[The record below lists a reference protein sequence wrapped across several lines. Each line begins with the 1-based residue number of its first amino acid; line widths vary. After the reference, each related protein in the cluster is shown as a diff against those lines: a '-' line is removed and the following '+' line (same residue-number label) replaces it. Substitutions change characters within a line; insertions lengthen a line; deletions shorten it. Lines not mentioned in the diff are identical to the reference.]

1 MFQSEQLQEKWA
13 PLLNYDGLDEI
24 KDNHRKAVTAVLL
37 ENQEK
42 FLREQSDFAQSGSFL
57 TEQPN
62 QNTASTT
69 NAPGFSASAT
79 ATGPAA
85 GFAPVLI
92 SLIRRAMPNLVAY
105 DLAGVQPMSGPTG
118 LIFAMRSRYVG
129 PPESAGGM
137 AGNESF
143 YNEADA
149 SYSGQDGGFDATSG
163 MSDVRAG
170 MGTTGFSERETAS
183 QNPAVLNP
191 VGSASSTGYN
201 VGQGMRTDDAE
212 KLDGTGGDAFNQ
224 MAFSIEKV
232 TVTAKSRALKAEYS
246 LELAQDL
253 KAIHGLN
260 AEAELANILST
271 EILAEINR
279 EVIRTCYKVAE
290 QGAVQNV
297 AQAGTFDLDVDS
309 NGRWSVEKFK
319 GLLFQIERDANAIAQ
334 RTRRG
339 KGNIIMCS
347 ADVASALT
355 MAGVLD
361 YTPALNA
368 NLNVDDTGNTFA
380 GTLMGKFRVY
390 IDPYSANLT
399 ATNGAPTGGNQYYVV
414 GYKGTSPYDAGLFY
428 CPYVPLQMVR
438 AVGENSFQ
446 PKIGFKTRYGIV
458 ANPFA
463 EGINQ
468 GQGGLNVNQ
477 NRYYRRVAV
486 KNLM

>member
-1 MFQSEQLQEKWA
+1 MFHSEHLQEKWA
-13 PLLNYDGLDEI
+13 PLLEYDGLDSI
-24 KDNHRKAVTAVLL
+24 KDPHRKAVTAVLL

-42 FLREQSDFAQSGSFL
+42 FLKESQSFDQGGSL
-57 TEQPN
+57 LSEAAPTN
-62 QNTASTT
+62 ST
-69 NAPGFSASAT
+69 GSAVDN
-79 ATGPAA
+79 
-85 GFAPVLI
+85 FDPVLI
-92 SLIRRAMPNLVAY
+92 SLIRRSMPNLIAY

-118 LIFAMRSRYVG
+118 LIFAMRSRYQNQTG
-129 PPESAGGM
+129 TEA
-137 AGNESF
+137 F
-143 YNEADA
+143 YNEPDSAFA
-149 SYSGQDGGFDATSG
+149 GQNFGRNLTGGF
-163 MSDVRAG
+163 SDTAAG
-170 MGTTGFSERETAS
+170 MGTTAQAGN
-183 QNPAVLNP
+183 NPAVLNP
-191 VGSASSTGYN
+191 TSSANTSGGGTDAYN
-201 VGQGMRTDDAE
+201 VGQGMNTGAAEALGDAAQN
-212 KLDGTGGDAFNQ
+212 AFNQ

-279 EVIRTCYKVAE
+279 EVIRTIYKCAE
-290 QGAVQNV
+290 QGASQNV
-297 AQAGTFDLDVDS
+297 ATNGVFDLDIDS

-339 KGNIIMCS
+339 KGNTILCS

-368 NLNVDDTGNTFA
+368 NLTVDDTGNTFA
-380 GTLMGKFRVY
+380 GVLQGKYKVY
-390 IDPYSANLT
+390 IDPYAANLT
-399 ATNGAPTGGNQYYVV
+399 SAGSTPGNQYYVV
-414 GYKGTSPYDAGLFY
+414 GYKGSSPYDAGLFY

-438 AVGENSFQ
+438 AVGEDTFQ
-446 PKIGFKTRYGIV
+446 PKIGFKTRYGMV

-463 EGINQ
+463 EGTEAQLGALNINA
-468 GQGGLNVNQ
+468 

>member
-13 PLLNYDGLDEI
+13 PLLDYEGLDKI
-24 KDNHRKAVTAVLL
+24 QDPHRRATTAVLL

-42 FLREQSDFAQSGSFL
+42 FLREQQSFESGTSML
-57 TEQPN
+57 TEQPTV
-62 QNTASTT
+62 NTNSGA
-69 NAPGFSASAT
+69 NAGFGGSASS
-79 ATGPAA
+79 PVA
-85 GFAPVLI
+85 GFDPVLI
-92 SLIRRAMPNLVAY
+92 SLIRRAMPNLIAY

-118 LIFAMRSRYVG
+118 LIFAMRSRYSTMTG
-129 PPESAGGM
+129 TET
-137 AGNESF
+137 F
-143 YNEADA
+143 YNEVDSAF
-149 SYSGQDGGFDATSG
+149 SGQSAGFNKTQGWSSAAT
-163 MSDVRAG
+163 G
-170 MGTTGFSERETAS
+170 MGTTAQAGGNPGVLSPTATAT
-183 QNPAVLNP
+183 N
-191 VGSASSTGYN
+191 TDYN
-201 VGQGMRTDDAE
+201 VGQGLRTDNAE
-212 KLDGTGGDAFNQ
+212 KLDGTGTNAFNQ

-279 EVIRTCYKVAE
+279 EVIRTIYKTAE
-290 QGAVQNV
+290 QGAVSNT
-297 AQAGTFDLDVDS
+297 ANAGQFDLDIDS

-339 KGNIIMCS
+339 KGNIILCS

-380 GTLMGKFRVY
+380 GTLQGKYRVY
-390 IDPYSANLT
+390 IDPYAANLT
-399 ATNGAPTGGNQYYVV
+399 AANATGGNQYYVA
-414 GYKGTSPYDAGLFY
+414 GYKGSSPYDAGLFY

-438 AVGENSFQ
+438 AVGQDTFQ
-446 PKIGFKTRYGIV
+446 PKIGFKTRYGVV

-463 EGINQ
+463 EGTTV
-468 GQGGLNVNQ
+468 GAGALTVNA
-477 NRYYRRVAV
+477 NRYYRRVKV
-486 KNLM
+486 QNLM

>member
-1 MFQSEQLQEKWA
+1 MFNAEQLQEKWA
-13 PLLNYDGLDEI
+13 PILDHEGSDKI
-24 KDNHRKAVTAVLL
+24 QDSHRRMVTAVLL

-42 FLREQSDFAQSGSFL
+42 ALMEEREFLSEAAPTNSTGSSGG
-57 TEQPN
+57 
-62 QNTASTT
+62 TA
-69 NAPGFSASAT
+69 GFSANAT
-79 ATGPAA
+79 ASGPVA
-85 GFAPVLI
+85 GFDPVLI

-105 DLAGVQPMSGPTG
+105 DLAGVQPMNGPTG
-118 LIFAMRSRYVG
+118 LIFAMRSKFTSMDSTS
-129 PPESAGGM
+129 EAL
-137 AGNESF
+137 F
-143 YNEADA
+143 NEADTA
-149 SYSGQDGGFDATSG
+149 FSAVGAGATTSG
-163 MSDVRAG
+163 VGSGYTQNEGANTGTNVG
-170 MGTTGFSERETAS
+170 FGTTQSGSGG
-183 QNPAVLNP
+183 NPALLNP
-191 VGSASSTGYN
+191 TSGAPGNQFTYKTGRGMDTEKSEALGDGSGPN
-201 VGQGMRTDDAE
+201 
-212 KLDGTGGDAFNQ
+212 FNE

-279 EVIRTCYKVAE
+279 EVIRSIYKVAE
-290 QGAVQNV
+290 AGAQANV
-297 AQAGTFDLDVDS
+297 AAGGTFDLDIDS

-319 GLLFQIERDANAIAQ
+319 GLIFQIERDANAIAQ

-339 KGNIIMCS
+339 KGNMILCS

-380 GTLMGKFRVY
+380 GVLQGKYRVY
-390 IDPYSANLT
+390 IDPYSSNVSAD
-399 ATNGAPTGGNQYYVV
+399 QYYVV
-414 GYKGTSPYDAGLFY
+414 GYKGSSSYDAGLFY

-438 AVGENSFQ
+438 AVGQDTFQ
-446 PKIGFKTRYGIV
+446 PKIGFKTRYGLV

-463 EGINQ
+463 EGDVTSQGLGRLAINS
-468 GQGGLNVNQ
+468 
-477 NRYYRRVAV
+477 NRYYRRVRVA
-486 KNLM
+486 NLM

>member
-13 PLLNYDGLDEI
+13 PLLNHEGLDKIEDSH
-24 KDNHRKAVTAVLL
+24 KRAVTATLL

-42 FLREQSDFAQSGSFL
+42 FLREQQAFAQSGSFL

-62 QNTASTT
+62 VNTDPAATG
-69 NAPGFSASAT
+69 NAGFSGAGAS
-79 ATGPAA
+79 PVA
-85 GFAPVLI
+85 GFDPVLI
-92 SLIRRAMPNLVAY
+92 SLIRRSMPNLVAY

-118 LIFAMRSRYVG
+118 LIFAMRSKYKTQQGSETFYDEVDT
-129 PPESAGGM
+129 
-137 AGNESF
+137 SF
-143 YNEADA
+143 SGQNEAFDF
-149 SYSGQDGGFDATSG
+149 GGSN
-163 MSDVRAG
+163 VG
-170 MGTTGFSERETAS
+170 MGTTAQAGT
-183 QNPAVLNP
+183 NPGALNP
-191 VGSASSTGYN
+191 SSTATQAGYN
-201 VGQGMRTDDAE
+201 VGQGMTTQQSED
-212 KLDGTGGDAFNQ
+212 LGTASDNFNQ

-279 EVIRTCYKVAE
+279 EVIRTIYKVAE
-290 QGAVQNV
+290 QGAVANT
-297 AQAGTFDLDVDS
+297 ATAGTFDLDIDS

-380 GTLMGKFRVY
+380 GVLQGKYRVY
-390 IDPYSANLT
+390 IDPYAANSA
-399 ATNGAPTGGNQYYVV
+399 ANQYYVV

-438 AVGENSFQ
+438 AVGENTFQ
-446 PKIGFKTRYGIV
+446 PKIGFKTRYGMV

-463 EGINQ
+463 EGT
-468 GQGGLNVNQ
+468 NVGAGALTVNA
-477 NRYYRRVAV
+477 NRYYRRVTV

>member
-1 MFQSEQLQEKWA
+1 MFHSEQLQEKWA
-13 PLLNYDGLDEI
+13 PLLNYEGIESIRDS
-24 KDNHRKAVTAVLL
+24 HRRAVTAVLL

-42 FLREQSDFAQSGSFL
+42 FLREQSAFETSGSFL
-57 TEQPN
+57 AE
-62 QNTASTT
+62 
-69 NAPGFSASAT
+69 
-79 ATGPAA
+79 GPTMSGNAA
-85 GFAPVLI
+85 GAGGAFGSGSPAGGPTAGFDPVLI
-92 SLIRRAMPNLVAY
+92 SLIRRSMPNLIAY
-105 DLAGVQPMSGPTG
+105 DIAGVQPMSGPTG
-118 LIFAMRSRYVG
+118 LIFAMRSRYKNQSG
-129 PPESAGGM
+129 TET
-137 AGNESF
+137 F
-143 YNEADA
+143 YNEVDSAW
-149 SYSGQDGGFDATSG
+149 SGENDSRNRTAGF
-163 MSDVRAG
+163 SDTAVG
-170 MGTTGFSERETAS
+170 FGTTAQSGT
-183 QNPAVLNP
+183 NPSVLNP
-191 VGSASSTGYN
+191 VGTATTNPSPYN
-201 VGQGMRTDDAE
+201 VGQGMV
-212 KLDGTGGDAFNQ
+212 TGDSEALGDAAGNAFNE

-279 EVIRTCYKVAE
+279 EVIRTIYKVAE
-290 QGAVQNV
+290 QGAVQNT
-297 AQAGTFDLDVDS
+297 ATAGVFDLDVDS

-339 KGNIIMCS
+339 KGNVILCS

-361 YTPALNA
+361 YTPALNS
-368 NLNVDDTGNTFA
+368 NLSVDDTGNTFA

-390 IDPYSANLT
+390 IDPYAANLT
-399 ATNGAPTGGNQYYVV
+399 SSNTTPGNQYYVV
-414 GYKGTSPYDAGLFY
+414 GYKGSSPYDAGLFY

-446 PKIGFKTRYGIV
+446 PKIGFKTRYGMV

-463 EGINQ
+463 EGTNQ
-468 GQGGLNVNQ
+468 GLGGLNLNA

>member
-1 MFQSEQLQEKWA
+1 MFQSEALQEKWA
-13 PLLNYDGLDEI
+13 PLLDHEGSSKI
-24 KDNHRKAVTAVLL
+24 QDNHRRAVTAVLL

-42 FLREQSDFAQSGSFL
+42 FLREQQAFESGTTML
-57 TEQPN
+57 TEQPTV
-62 QNTASTT
+62 NTNSGANAGFGGSAST
-69 NAPGFSASAT
+69 PV
-79 ATGPAA
+79 A
-85 GFAPVLI
+85 GFDPVLI
-92 SLIRRAMPNLVAY
+92 SLIRRSMPNLIAY

-118 LIFAMRSRYVG
+118 LIFAMRSRYKTMTG
-129 PPESAGGM
+129 TET
-137 AGNESF
+137 F
-143 YNEADA
+143 YNEVDSAF
-149 SYSGQDGGFDATSG
+149 SGQDANFDLTQGWTSAA
-163 MSDVRAG
+163 VG
-170 MGTTGFSERETAS
+170 MGTTAQSGS
-183 QNPAVLNP
+183 NPAVLNP
-191 VGSASSTGYN
+191 TASATETAYD
-201 VGQGMRTDDAE
+201 VGQGMRTDNAE
-212 KLDGTGGDAFNQ
+212 KLDGTGNTAFNQ

-279 EVIRTCYKVAE
+279 EVIRTIYKTAE
-290 QGAVQNV
+290 QGAISNV
-297 AQAGTFDLDVDS
+297 ATAGQFDLDIDS

-339 KGNIIMCS
+339 KGNIILCS

-380 GTLMGKFRVY
+380 GTLQGKYKVY
-390 IDPYSANLT
+390 IDPYAANLT
-399 ATNGAPTGGNQYYVV
+399 AANATGGNQYYVA

-446 PKIGFKTRYGIV
+446 PKIGFKTRYGMV

-463 EGINQ
+463 EGTTVGAGALTTNA
-468 GQGGLNVNQ
+468 
-477 NRYYRRVAV
+477 NRYYRRVSV

>member
-13 PLLNYDGLDEI
+13 PLLDYEGADKIEDAH
-24 KDNHRKAVTAVLL
+24 KRSVTAVLL

-42 FLREQSDFAQSGSFL
+42 FLREQQAFDEGASML
-57 TEQPN
+57 TEQPTN
-62 QNTASTT
+62 NTNSSATV
-69 NAPGFSASAT
+69 AGFSGSA
-79 ATGPAA
+79 AAA
-85 GFAPVLI
+85 GPTAGFDPVLI

-105 DLAGVQPMSGPTG
+105 DVAGVQPMSGPTG
-118 LIFAMRSRYVG
+118 LIFAMRSRYTSMSG
-129 PPESAGGM
+129 TET
-137 AGNESF
+137 F
-143 YNEADA
+143 YNEVDSAF
-149 SYSGQDGGFDATSG
+149 SGQPKGLDDTAGFTSL
-163 MSDVRAG
+163 VTG
-170 MGTTGFSERETAS
+170 MGTTS
-183 QNPAVLNP
+183 QNGNNPAVLNP
-191 VGSASSTGYN
+191 TSTATAGDYN
-201 VGQGMRTDDAE
+201 VGQGMNTNSAE
-212 KLDGTGGDAFNQ
+212 SLTGTGNDAFNQ

-279 EVIRTCYKVAE
+279 EVIRTIYKVAE
-290 QGAVQNV
+290 QGAVQNT
-297 AQAGTFDLDVDS
+297 ATAGVFDLDIDS

-319 GLLFQIERDANAIAQ
+319 GLIFQIERDANAIAQ

-339 KGNIIMCS
+339 KGNIILCS

-368 NLNVDDTGNTFA
+368 NLQVDPTGNTFA
-380 GTLMGKFRVY
+380 GTLQGKYRVY
-390 IDPYSANLT
+390 IDPYAANLGG
-399 ATNGAPTGGNQYYVV
+399 ATQVGNTSPGNQYYVV
-414 GYKGTSPYDAGLFY
+414 GYKGSSPYDAGLFY

-446 PKIGFKTRYGIV
+446 PKIGFKTRYGMV

-463 EGINQ
+463 DGSAQ
-468 GQGGLNVNQ
+468 GMGLLNVNK